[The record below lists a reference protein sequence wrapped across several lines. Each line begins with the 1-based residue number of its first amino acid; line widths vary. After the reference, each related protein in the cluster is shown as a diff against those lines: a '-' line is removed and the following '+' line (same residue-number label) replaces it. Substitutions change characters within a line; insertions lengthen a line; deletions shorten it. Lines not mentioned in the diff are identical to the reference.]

1 MSDDKKTASETIDEA
16 AAVSDV
22 VSQLKQRYD
31 EEIKLAEIHENRAR
45 LLSEEATLQDAII
58 DKQISQLDKAQD
70 FLATIEAQHLK
81 GDELLKKLQENEQI
95 QKSLAM
101 EAKARNITQDELLKQ
116 LGKEGDIT
124 TELNKLNLKRR
135 ATLRDIKQFQ
145 KDIAAKG
152 ESFAKSMGL
161 AGKAADT
168 TLGGIVKMADQMANA
183 RLEGKGFGEMLNVA
197 VGNSF
202 NMTNVLGTAL
212 DIIGQFVIGTDNAAK
227 NFQKMT
233 GFSGDFTSQ
242 IQGVYSNL
250 VKTGISA
257 EDVGKNY
264 GALSQNF
271 SGFNKNAESLNQEL
285 VTNISLLEKIGV
297 DAATSGQNLDY
308 FTRSLGMS
316 TTKAK
321 RLNMELA
328 TMGDGMSVS
337 AAKMAAD
344 FKTVSG
350 ALSVYGDRMMGVFQR
365 LAATAKATG
374 IEVSSL
380 MALGQKFDTFSDA
393 AKNTASLN
401 AVLGT
406 NISAMEMMN
415 MNEEERIQLLRQQIK
430 MSVGDMNNLDK
441 YTQQY
446 IAQSLGMK
454 DVAEARAL
462 INMSESEYLSN
473 VGAQKE
479 SAKTQKEMADQ
490 LEKLVPELE
499 KMKLEFMEAV
509 FAAKPL
515 IAIMTKL
522 LKLVGENAKLIVG
535 LAMAYATYN
544 SVQKISAFLSG
555 IQFAALTAEELAHK
569 RLTGAKAVEFVMDK
583 FGITSKITQN
593 AVTWALT
600 ASTWALVAA
609 KWALVGAA
617 IIVIG
622 LFVYLITILTQSNSP
637 PMWQIFG
644 VIALGVIAFAVA
656 LYFIQGPAQLAL
668 LLIVAL
674 AFAVSLMFY
683 SIGDIIK
690 GMSSLIEAIA
700 PLGTHLVSAAGGL
713 WMMAG
718 GLIAVAAAGFV
729 SAAGIALASATL
741 AAMLAVMKFGG
752 MDFGDLMNV
761 GESMFKMGSGV
772 EKLASGLGKIKSL
785 AAQINNMGDQGF
797 LAVRSD
803 GTATSMVMGS
813 DDVMKNF
820 IDGKMTIDVK
830 IPEIKMPEI
839 TLNVTVNGND
849 VSIEKKIARA

>member
-1 MSDDKKTASETIDEA
+1 M
-16 AAVSDV
+16 
-22 VSQLKQRYD
+22 LG
-31 EEIKLAEIHENRAR
+31 
-45 LLSEEATLQDAII
+45 EEATLQDAIL
-58 DKQISQLDKAQD
+58 DKQISRLDKAQD
-70 FLATIEAQHLK
+70 FLVLMEKEGVQ
-81 GDELLKKLQENEQI
+81 GDAINKKLKENEEI
-95 QKSLAM
+95 QKSLNM
-101 EAKARNITQDELLKQ
+101 EAKRRGIDQDELLKQ
-116 LGKEGDIT
+116 LAEEGDLYKTI
-124 TELNKLNLKRR
+124 NKLNLQRR
-135 ATLRDIKQFQ
+135 ATLKDIKQFQ

-168 TLGGIVKMADQMANA
+168 TLGGVLKMAHQMKQAA
-183 RLEGKGFGEMLNVA
+183 LEGKSMGEMLNVA

-202 NMTNVLGTAL
+202 NMTNILGSAL
-212 DIIGQFVIGTDNAAK
+212 DIIGKFVVGTDNAAK

-233 GFSGDFTSQ
+233 GFSGDFTTQ
-242 IQGVYSNL
+242 IQGVSSNL
-250 VKTGISA
+250 VKTGITA

-264 GALSQNF
+264 GALAQSF

-285 VTNISLLEKIGV
+285 VTNISLLEKVGV
-297 DAATSGQNLDY
+297 DAASSGKNLDF

-316 TTKAK
+316 APEAN
-321 RLNMELA
+321 RLNMEIA
-328 TMGDGMSVS
+328 TMGDGMGVTAS
-337 AAKMAAD
+337 KMASD

-350 ALSVYGDRMMGVFQR
+350 ALSVYGDRMTGVFQR

-430 MSVGDMNNLDK
+430 LSVGDMNNLDK

-446 IAQSLGMK
+446 IAQTLGMK

-473 VGAQKE
+473 IGAQKE

-499 KMKLEFMEAV
+499 KLKLEFLAAV
-509 FAAKPL
+509 LAAEPL
-515 IAIMTKL
+515 ITIMTKL
-522 LKLVGENAKLIVG
+522 LKFVGENAKLIVG
-535 LAMAYATYN
+535 LTMAYVTYN
-544 SVQKISAFLSG
+544 SIQKIATMWTHLSTIAQIASKVATFG
-555 IQFAALTAEELAHK
+555 MTAAKAAEIMVTNGTITAKAAELAINSP
-569 RLTGAKAVEFVMDK
+569 L
-583 FGITSKITQN
+583 I
-593 AVTWALT
+593 

-609 KWALVGAA
+609 KWALVGAVVFVIA
-617 IIVIG
+617 I
-622 LFVYLITILTQSNSP
+622 FAYLILTLTQSNSP

-644 VIALGVIAFAVA
+644 VIAVGVLLLAAA
-656 LYFIQGPAQLAL
+656 LYFIQGPAQLTL
-668 LLIVAL
+668 LLLVGL
-674 AFAVSLMFY
+674 AAAMGLMFY
-683 SIGDIIK
+683 
-690 GMSSLIEAIA
+690 GMAAVISGLTSLITLMVENLAVL
-700 PLGTHLVSAAGGL
+700 PLIGMAFYMFAGGL
-713 WMMAG
+713 MAMG
-718 GLIAVAAAGFV
+718 AAGVYAAIGLGV
-729 SAAGIALASATL
+729 SMAALVAI
-741 AAMLAVMKFGG
+741 MAVMAFGG
-752 MDFGDLMNV
+752 MNFGDITAA
-761 GESMFKMGSGV
+761 GEGIGQMGIGV
-772 EKLASGLGKIKSL
+772 EKLASGLGKIKSM
-785 AAQINNMGDQGF
+785 AAQISNMGDQGF

-839 TLNVTVNGND
+839 TLNVTVNGGD
-849 VSIEKKIARA
+849 VDVVKKIARA